1 MKNSNK
7 LVAAALSALLLSGCA
22 ACGNPT
28 SDSDQVT
35 DPTVN
40 SDSTNTVTVTSGTL
54 APTIS
59 AQATVISNTA
69 FTLTASAQGVF
80 QASAKVGD
88 VVKAQQVLGWVDST
102 PITSP
107 VEGTIVS
114 VAGSGVTVPR
124 NYPVVTLTYSGFA
137 LQTDATRLLRMTDS
151 SDNLSGKF
159 QITNGEGPTSCA
171 AVVLS
176 RQAAESSTDSS
187 SGTTDSNT
195 TDGSGDQSTAGS
207 IAYKP
212 TAEPSRVIPISAYV
226 KDPDDANASGGTDD
240 GGEASSNGDSASDND
255 AAASGDSASA
265 GGTSSGSGTASS
277 GNANSSTNGGN
288 TSNGFASTAPSSS
301 TTMACLV
308 GKDID
313 VREGESGTLVLT
325 ASATQ
330 QSLLLPVSAV
340 AGRSG
345 KGTVTK
351 VTDDG
356 QEQVSVELG
365 ASDGARI
372 VITSGLSEGDTVLA
386 TAPNLTV
393 KQTQ

>member
-59 AQATVISNTA
+59 AQATVTSNTA

-159 QITNGEGPTSCA
+159 QITNGQGPTSCA
-171 AVVLS
+171 AVVPS

-187 SGTTDSNT
+187 SGTADGNSTDSST
-195 TDGSGDQSTAGS
+195 TDSSGDQSTAGS
-207 IAYKP
+207 IAYTP
-212 TAEPSRVIPISAYV
+212 AAEPSRIIPISAYV
-226 KDPDDANASGGTDD
+226 KDPDDASASGGTSD

-265 GGTSSGSGTASS
+265 
-277 GNANSSTNGGN
+277 
-288 TSNGFASTAPSSS
+288 APSSS

-330 QSLLLPVSAV
+330 PSLLLPVSAV